1 MLKIVTA
8 VISRDLKL
16 AMRRQA
22 DIVSALFFFIIVVSL
37 FPLGIGPE
45 PDLLRK
51 LAPGVL
57 WVAALLATML
67 SLPRLFAD
75 DHRDGTLEQLAL
87 SPYPLGLVVTGKVIA
102 HWLVSGLP
110 LALIAPVLGI
120 QFDLSVDA
128 LVVLT
133 GAILLGTPAL
143 SGIGA
148 IGAALTLGLRGGG
161 VLLSLLVLPLYIP
174 VLIFGAGAV
183 DATVAG
189 LGGEGHLSLLA
200 ALTFAS
206 LGFRPLGNSRCLEDR
221 PRMKD
226 RFNLYRFASPATF
239 YPLAGR
245 LIPWFTALA
254 VIFGLAGLWIGMLV
268 APTDFQQGEGY
279 RIIFIHVPASW
290 MSMFIYLVM
299 AFWAAIGLAFNTR
312 LSGMMAQ
319 ALAPTGA
326 LMAFISLWTG
336 ALWGKPM
343 WGAWWVWD
351 ARLTSELILLFLYIG
366 YMALTAA
373 IDDAPSPT
381 RRAA

>member
-1 MLKIVTA
+1 MFKIITA
-8 VISRDLKL
+8 VIGRDLKL

-87 SPYPLGLVVTGKVIA
+87 APHPLGLVVTGKVIA

-110 LALIAPVLGI
+110 LAMVAPVLGI
-120 QFDLSVDA
+120 QFDLSADA
-128 LVVLT
+128 LIVLT
-133 GAILLGTPAL
+133 FAILIGTQAL

-161 VLLSLLVLPLYIP
+161 VLVSLLVLPLYIP

-183 DATVAG
+183 DATVTG

-206 LGFRPLGNSRCLEDR
+206 LGF
-221 PRMKD
+221 
-226 RFNLYRFASPATF
+226 A
-239 YPLAGR
+239 
-245 LIPWFTALA
+245 PWA
-254 VIFGLAGLWIGMLV
+254 
-268 APTDFQQGEGY
+268 
-279 RIIFIHVPASW
+279 
-290 MSMFIYLVM
+290 
-299 AFWAAIGLAFNTR
+299 
-312 LSGMMAQ
+312 
-319 ALAPTGA
+319 
-326 LMAFISLWTG
+326 
-336 ALWGKPM
+336 
-343 WGAWWVWD
+343 
-351 ARLTSELILLFLYIG
+351 
-366 YMALTAA
+366 TAA
-373 IDDAPSPT
+373 ALKIALE
-381 RRAA
+381 